1 MVAFFLISRTV
12 GDKQRNSESMVVKI
26 LHIANAYYTSKT
38 TDGNEPIVMAND
50 NK

>member
-1 MVAFFLISRTV
+1 MVAFFSTSRTV
-12 GDKQRNSESMVVKI
+12 GESVVVKI
-26 LHIANAYYTSKT
+26 LRIANAYYTSKT